1 MQQPQGETRWQ
12 SMTDS
17 PLAQSTQAQSMGERL
32 AATRRRLGLSQRR
45 VAELSGL
52 THGAICMIEQDKVS
66 PSVASLQKLLSVYEL
81 PLSRFFAE
89 EEVASTPSVVIR
101 AEQLIELGSQG
112 VSMKLVHNGN
122 NRRQLGFML
131 ETYAPGTDT
140 GGQVTHLGEE
150 VGTVLEGSVILTV
163 AGQTYQLSAG
173 DSYVIDTGEPHSFS
187 NPSGQVCRIVSA
199 HTPANF

>member
-1 MQQPQGETRWQ
+1 MSGPQSRESVAR
-12 SMTDS
+12 
-17 PLAQSTQAQSMGERL
+17 PLSGADAGARTMGERL
-32 AATRRRLGLSQRR
+32 AAVRHQLGLSQRR
-45 VAELSGL
+45 AAELSGL

-66 PSVASLQKLLSVYEL
+66 PSVASLQKLLTIYGL

-89 EEVASTPSVVIR
+89 EESRTPEVVIK

-131 ETYAPGTDT
+131 ETYPPGTDT
-140 GGQVTHLGEE
+140 GGQVTHQGEE

-163 AGQTYQLSAG
+163 AGQSYPLEAG

-187 NPSGQVCRIVSA
+187 NPSGQTCRIVSA
-199 HTPANF
+199 HTPASF